1 MIFGEYVLGNIKLK
15 LEKRKNFEKF
25 FSSTGIKTVY
35 KSNINENTYSLS
47 KKVLNKV
54 KKKVKLSKIE
64 SLFFISQSPYSTI
77 PPTSS
82 LLHRDYNFPMKC
94 FTLDLIQGCS
104 SFPYAFFLANRYLNE
119 KIFKNCLIL
128 SSETYR
134 DYIVKK
140 NRSCDPI
147 FSDAASAIYIDNKTK
162 IDVLAETYLTDGMG
176 SKNLIKTKNKLFM
189 NGPAIFFFTKKHV
202 PLAVNDLLQKS
213 KLNIS
218 EIDYFYFHQASKL
231 VIDNLKSIL
240 KIPDSKVHY
249 NLENIGNTVSSTIP
263 IMMANDLKNK
273 KVKKNK
279 NILIIGFG
287 VGYSLSG
294 GIFKFV

>member
-1 MIFGEYVLGNIKLK
+1 MV
-15 LEKRKNFEKF
+15 KRNAC
-25 FSSTGIKTVY
+25 V
-35 KSNINENTYSLS
+35 
-47 KKVLNKV
+47 
-54 KKKVKLSKIE
+54 
-64 SLFFISQSPYSTI
+64 FISGEGSNLRN
-77 PPTSS
+77 
-82 LLHRDYNFPMKC
+82 LLKRSRDYNFPMKC

-249 NLENIGNTVSSTIP
+249 NLENIGNTVTTNYKNNSHWLSYLLILVFSLHSILEGLILGFELNPQYEMTIFIA
-263 IMMANDLKNK
+263 IMAHKGAEALS
-273 KVKKNK
+273 
-279 NILIIGFG
+279 LITNMITHGFSR
-287 VGYSLSG
+287 YKTIKL
-294 GIFKFV
+294 I